1 MPISFTQPPNKRG
14 NYTKLQNGII
24 QIGVWVEKNDVLVA
38 KKQPQRQN
46 EPEHDTSLLY
56 KEEEPACVED
66 VHIVQDEQNVITI
79 RIKLKSIRNLKQGDK
94 MSSG

>member
-1 MPISFTQPPNKRG
+1 M
-14 NYTKLQNGII
+14 
-24 QIGVWVEKNDVLVA
+24 A
-38 KKQPQRQN
+38 KKQTQRQN

-56 KEEEPACVED
+56 REEEPACVED

-94 MSSG
+94 MSSGQGCKAVVSQFLPAHEMPYTAD